1 MVSGVAVA
9 LPSLGAELNAGATA
23 LSCPN
28 CSLKMIS
35 RRSTHEGRKFWG
47 CPNYPRC
54 KQTLH
59 STADAPA

>member
-9 LPSLGAELNAGATA
+9 LPSLG
-23 LSCPN
+23 
-28 CSLKMIS
+28 
-35 RRSTHEGRKFWG
+35 
-47 CPNYPRC
+47 